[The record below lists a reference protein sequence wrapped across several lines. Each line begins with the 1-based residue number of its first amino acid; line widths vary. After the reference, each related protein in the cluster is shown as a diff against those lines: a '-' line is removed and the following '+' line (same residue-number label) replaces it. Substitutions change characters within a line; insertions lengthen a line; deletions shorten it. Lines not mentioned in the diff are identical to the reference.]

1 MATTGNYLYGFTQAC
16 LQPQPGL
23 RGLANAPVRLLGFR
37 DVAAVVSNH
46 PVQRLM
52 PKRANLEPHHRIIHD
67 ICKRGPL
74 VPAAFGHIS
83 ESEEDV
89 LGVLREN
96 YEDIREEIDRLANT
110 VEVTLKLRWNVE
122 NIFEYFVRN
131 HKDLRE
137 LRDRVFR
144 NPRPSFDDKLKV
156 GSLFEARL
164 ASERERLTAILLQSL
179 RDIVIE
185 STVNSPRDEKTVC
198 DCALLVESARAQE
211 FGPALERTAAIFDS
225 ELALQWSGPWP
236 PYSFVQLQLRTA
248 KLPGDGL
255 RRPCS

>member
-1 MATTGNYLYGFTQAC
+1 MPTTGNYLYGFTQAC
-16 LQPQPGL
+16 LHPEPGL

-74 VPAAFGHIS
+74 IPAAFGHIS

-96 YEDIREEIDRLANT
+96 YEDIRKEIDRLTNT

-144 NPRPSFDDKLKV
+144 NPHPSFDDKLKV

-164 ASERERLTAILLQSL
+164 ASERERLTALLLQGL
-179 RDIVIE
+179 RDIVLE
-185 STVNSPRDEKTVC
+185 SSINSPRDEKTAC
-198 DCALLVESARAQE
+198 DCALLVDTAHAQE
-211 FGPALERTAAIFDS
+211 FGPALEPTAAIFDS

-236 PYSFVQLQLRTA
+236 PYSFVRLQLRTA
-248 KLPGDGL
+248 NCPAMA
-255 RRPCS
+255 

>member
-1 MATTGNYLYGFTQAC
+1 VATTGNYLYGFTQAC

-46 PVQRLM
+46 PVQPLM

-83 ESEEDV
+83 ESEEAV
-89 LGVLREN
+89 LGVMREN
-96 YEDIREEIDRLANT
+96 YEDIREEIGRLANRVEMT
-110 VEVTLKLRWNVE
+110 VKLRWNVG
-122 NIFEYFVRN
+122 NIFDYFVRT

-144 NPRPSFDDKLKV
+144 SPRPSFDDKLKV
-156 GSLFEARL
+156 GSLFEARQ
-164 ASERERLTAILLQSL
+164 ASERERLTALLLQGL
-179 RDIVIE
+179 GDIVVE
-185 STVNSPRDEKTVC
+185 STVNKVRDEKTVT

-211 FGPALERTAAIFDS
+211 FGLALQRTAAIFDS
-225 ELALQWSGPWP
+225 ELGLQWSGPWP
-236 PYSFVQLQLRTA
+236 PYSFVRLRLHTA
-248 KLPGDGL
+248 A
-255 RRPCS
+255 RAAMA

>member
-16 LQPQPGL
+16 LQPPPDL

-46 PVQRLM
+46 PVRQLM

-74 VPAAFGHIS
+74 VPVAFGHIS

-89 LGVLREN
+89 VGVLREN

-110 VEVTLKLRWNVE
+110 VEVTVRLRWNVE

-131 HKDLRE
+131 HRDLRE

-144 NPRPSFDDKLKV
+144 NPQPSHDDKLEV
-156 GSLFEARL
+156 GSRFEARL
-164 ASERERLTAILLQSL
+164 AAERERLTALLLKSL
-179 RDIVIE
+179 GDIVIE
-185 STVNSPRDEKTVC
+185 STVNPPRDEKTVC
-198 DCALLVESARAQE
+198 ECALLVEGATSQE
-211 FGPALERTAAIFDS
+211 FGFGAALERTAAIFDS
-225 ELALQWSGPWP
+225 SLALQWSGPWP
-236 PYSFVQLQLRTA
+236 PYSFVRLQVQA
-248 KLPGDGL
+248 AD
-255 RRPCS
+255 RPAMP

>member
-1 MATTGNYLYGFTQAC
+1 MATNGNYLYGFTQAH

-23 RGLANAPVRLLGFR
+23 RGLADAPIRLVGFR

-83 ESEEDV
+83 ETEEDV

-96 YEDIREEIDRLANT
+96 YEDIRQEIGRLANK
-110 VEVTLKLRWNVE
+110 VELTLKLRWNVE
-122 NIFEYFVRN
+122 NIFEYFVRH
-131 HKDLRE
+131 HKNLRE

-144 NPRPSFDDKLKV
+144 SPRPSFDDKLKV
-156 GSLFEARL
+156 GSLFEASL
-164 ASERERLTAILLQSL
+164 SAERERLTALLLNSL
-179 RDIVIE
+179 RELVIE
-185 STVNSPRDEKTVC
+185 STQNPPRDEETVC
-198 DCALLVESARAQE
+198 ECALLVDSERAQE

-225 ELALQWSGPWP
+225 DLALQWSGPWP
-236 PYSFVQLQLRTA
+236 PYSFVRLQLQTA
-248 KLPGDGL
+248 NCPAMA
-255 RRPCS
+255 

>member
-1 MATTGNYLYGFTQAC
+1 VAITGNYLYGFTRPSF
-16 LQPQPGL
+16 QPQPGL

-110 VEVTLKLRWNVE
+110 VELTVKLQWNVE
-122 NIFEYFVRN
+122 NIFEYFVRT

-144 NPRPSFDDKLKV
+144 NPRPSLDDKLKI
-156 GSLFEARL
+156 GSLFETRQ
-164 ASERERLTAILLQSL
+164 ASERERLTAVLLQSL
-179 RDIVIE
+179 RGIVIE
-185 STVNSPRDEKTVC
+185 STVNPVRDEKSIC
-198 DCALLVESARAQE
+198 DCALLVGSARAQE
-211 FGPALERTAAIFDS
+211 FGPALERAAAIFDS
-225 ELALQWSGPWP
+225 ELTLQWSGPWP
-236 PYSFVQLQLRTA
+236 PYSFVRLQLTA
-248 KLPGDGL
+248 N
-255 RRPCS
+255 RPAMV